1 MQFPQ
6 IRREVRYLASDY
18 LLEMEGVSKRF
29 SGVKALNNVEFRVK
43 SGEVHALIGE
53 NGAGKSTLIKI
64 LSGIHQMDTGTICFN
79 GSKVI
84 IQSPRHAQQLGIATV
99 HQELNLFPALSVS

>member
-1 MQFPQ
+1 M
-6 IRREVRYLASDY
+6 RYLASDY

-64 LSGIHQMDTGTICFN
+64 
-79 GSKVI
+79 
-84 IQSPRHAQQLGIATV
+84 
-99 HQELNLFPALSVS
+99 